1 MYMHRLLW
9 VWHDDTTSCPIHG
22 RLNTALTYAKLYL
35 FTTLGWALSQRRDN
49 SSGSLP
55 WEKYIAYLLE
65 IFVSSNM
72 YCNIW
77 SSGNIYCNI
86 SSSGNIY
93 CNIPIHCNSYCIQYI
108 AIYCTNI
115 IDLEL
120 IWCDWNKV
128 RWWIVLQYILQLFQV
143 CPIYIAIFWSW
154 AIYIAIVQYIAMCI

>member
-1 MYMHRLLW
+1 MWPER
-9 VWHDDTTSCPIHG
+9 TSANNHLSIWFQNIP
-22 RLNTALTYAKLYL
+22 
-35 FTTLGWALSQRRDN
+35 SQRVPWSVIFFAVGCTIKNVIRDREHVC
-49 SSGSLP
+49 LP

>member
-1 MYMHRLLW
+1 MRTILGVYMLLW
-9 VWHDDTTSCPIHG
+9 SRTVEQVVASSSWIDTGVGYDMNIKELPT
-22 RLNTALTYAKLYL
+22 
-35 FTTLGWALSQRRDN
+35 
-49 SSGSLP
+49 LP

-86 SSSGNIY
+86 SSSSNIY
-93 CNIPIHCNSYCIQYI
+93 CNIPIHCNSYFVQYI